1 MFECRVPEANCLT
14 IVKGRALPQ
23 FRPKLMLERSATAD
37 LFKNTLARI
46 PTVFGRL
53 AYLASLRDSNS
64 GIYRHHGLASI
75 FGRDESRKALSQSHQ
90 TVFQEWLNLTLR
102 EKSEDLSRYFEG
114 LEDPR
119 PVVLDHWI
127 SIRSYG
133 SYIPASARESEREL
147 FAAEFDVLLE
157 TLKCPDAPGSSRS

>member
-1 MFECRVPEANCLT
+1 
-14 IVKGRALPQ
+14 
-23 FRPKLMLERSATAD
+23 MLERSATAD

-64 GIYRHHGLASI
+64 GVYRHHGLASI

-90 TVFQEWLNLTLR
+90 AVFQEWLNLPLA
-102 EKSEDLSRYFEG
+102 EKREDLSGYFGG
-114 LEDPR
+114 LEDPL
-119 PVVLDHWI
+119 PVVLDHWTGV
-127 SIRSYG
+127 RAYR

-147 FAAEFDVLLE
+147 FCAEFDVLLE
-157 TLKCPDAPGSSRS
+157 TLRCPDPPESSRA

>member
-1 MFECRVPEANCLT
+1 
-14 IVKGRALPQ
+14 
-23 FRPKLMLERSATAD
+23 MLERSATAD

-64 GIYRHHGLASI
+64 GIYHHHGLASI
-75 FGRDESRKALSQSHQ
+75 FGRDESRRALWQSHQ
-90 TVFQEWLNLTLR
+90 IVFQEWLDLTLR
-102 EKSEDLSRYFEG
+102 EKKEDLSTYFEG

-119 PVVLDHWI
+119 PLVLDLWT
-127 SIRSYG
+127 SIRTYR

-147 FAAEFDVLLE
+147 FDAEFDVLLE
-157 TLKCPDAPGSSRS
+157 TFKCPDAPGSSRA